1 MSNSKLKA
9 GDTFPELIA
18 TNLTG
23 ETTNI
28 GHPEGD
34 ADWRM
39 VVVYRG
45 RHCPMCTKY
54 LNKLEGYVDQ
64 LKDLSVDVV
73 AVSADNEEQL
83 REHSEKLDVSF
94 PLYFGLELSQL
105 ESLGLYISEPRS
117 EQETD
122 HRFPEPGM
130 FIINQKNELH
140 VVDISNNPFARP
152 EIDTLIAGITF
163 IKNPDNNYPIRGT
176 YS

>member
-1 MSNSKLKA
+1 MSSSKLSA
-9 GDTFPELIA
+9 GDTFPELNA
-18 TNLTG
+18 TNLFG
-23 ETTNI
+23 ETTDI
-28 GHPEGD
+28 GKPGAD

-64 LKDLSVDVV
+64 LKGLSVDVV
-73 AVSADNEEQL
+73 AVSADNEQQL

-94 PLYFGLELSQL
+94 PLYYGLTLDQL
-105 ESLGLYISEPRS
+105 ESLGVYISNPRS

-130 FIINQKNELH
+130 FIINQNNELH

-152 EIDTLIAGITF
+152 EIDTLISGITF
-163 IKNPDNNYPIRGT
+163 IKNPENNYPVRGT
-176 YS
+176 YN